1 MVAVASQ
8 NEGMRYVALLRAI
21 NVGTANRVK
30 MADLVVALEANGIE
44 GATTYLQS
52 GNVLFKW
59 EKSIDSADQ
68 AFDHALADLG
78 LKSTVILR
86 TADQMTKVAA
96 RKVLEDRKEPG
107 KTQFVTF
114 LKDPFNGELQS
125 GEASEI
131 LLRTPTEIYWVAT
144 PREGKAPTGPK
155 LPKEVIAQSTNR
167 NWIVTR
173 ALADLLRR
181 S

>member
-1 MVAVASQ
+1 
-8 NEGMRYVALLRAI
+8 MRNVALLRGI
-21 NVGTANRVK
+21 NVGTSNRVK
-30 MADLVVALEANGIE
+30 MVDLLTALESNGIE
-44 GATTYLQS
+44 TAATYLQS
-52 GNVLFKW
+52 GNVLFDC
-59 EKSIDSADQ
+59 EKPHAQAEQ
-68 AFDHALADLG
+68 AFDRAFADLR
-78 LKSTVILR
+78 LKSTAILR
-86 TADQMTKVAA
+86 TADQMTKVASM
-96 RKVLEDRKEPG
+96 RVFEGRKEPE

-155 LPKEVIAQSTNR
+155 LPKEVIARSTNR